1 MPALRKAPS
10 DHGGCWESRSTPGN
24 RLGVTPLCLSERE
37 TVEEG
42 QTLVFSSLLCAA
54 SFALSDALRA
64 KVLFCC
70 TERCFVKQGML
81 FFWERREGEDVKQMR
96 ANLGTNAGFDI
107 TTLSRMKVENQAR
120 AKGDREG
127 LVRVRKR
134 KRPPTMSHLIHPA
147 QDTIQTGR
155 RFANWRLGAAIRAF
169 LPATSNGARP
179 LDVAQ
184 RGMNR
189 CLLFA
194 MEKVMLVRW
203 EASFQSALMMEGGVT
218 GKVQPRRKHRH
229 PRKKKLKWMTGR
241 LTTAVTAAGGG
252 GAQEEERKQ
261 REREKKKAR
270 SFSTHGEERRRNKGP
285 GQPNQPRSVTHPRR
299 PALYECG

>member
-1 MPALRKAPS
+1 
-10 DHGGCWESRSTPGN
+10 
-24 RLGVTPLCLSERE
+24 
-37 TVEEG
+37 
-42 QTLVFSSLLCAA
+42 
-54 SFALSDALRA
+54 
-64 KVLFCC
+64 
-70 TERCFVKQGML
+70 
-81 FFWERREGEDVKQMR
+81 
-96 ANLGTNAGFDI
+96 
-107 TTLSRMKVENQAR
+107 
-120 AKGDREG
+120 
-127 LVRVRKR
+127 
-134 KRPPTMSHLIHPA
+134 MSHLIHPA

-252 GAQEEERKQ
+252 GRRKKKGNKERERRKKQDPSPPMEKREEETR
-261 REREKKKAR
+261 AR
-270 SFSTHGEERRRNKGP
+270 ASPINLA
-285 GQPNQPRSVTHPRR
+285 V
-299 PALYECG
+299 